1 VNTQRAPEANPR
13 LCSRAVR
20 QKPLRGVG
28 QVVPE
33 ELVALASSVR
43 ELVDRMLRV
52 EGAGEALRLARE
64 QVDAAARGL
73 SPHVLPEGPPRLG
86 RGAGPEGV
94 RPYYVEG
101 VMLPRYLPQS
111 PEFEIST
118 EDAVTRGTVLFRVCF
133 EGPPGCVHGGHVASF
148 FDQILGHHNLELGRP
163 AMTASLTVHYRRP
176 TPLFTRLPFEVRTL
190 RSEGRK
196 VVTAGTLGSGDRIFA
211 EGEGLFLLPGA
222 RQPHPLASRA

>member
-1 VNTQRAPEANPR
+1 VK
-13 LCSRAVR
+13 

-33 ELVALASSVR
+33 ELLALAASVR
-43 ELVDRMLRV
+43 ELIDRMLRI
-52 EGAGEALRLARE
+52 EGAGEALGRARR
-64 QVDAAARGL
+64 QVDAAAEEL
-73 SPHVLPEGPPRLG
+73 SPHARPEGPPRLG
-86 RGAGPEGV
+86 AGPGDA

-111 PEFEIST
+111 PEYEIST
-118 EDAVTRGTVLFRVCF
+118 EDGVTRGTVLFRVCF

-163 AMTASLTVHYRRP
+163 AMTASLSVRYRRP
-176 TPLFTRLPFEVRTL
+176 TPLFTRLDFEVRTL

-196 VVTAGTLGSGDRIFA
+196 VVTAGTLGSEGRVFA
-211 EGEGLFLLPGA
+211 EGEGLFVLPDA
-222 RQPHPLASRA
+222 APRRPRAAP